1 MQHIAVLVLVGLA
14 VVGVFVITAGL
25 QGASRAAAAR
35 SSIAAWLMGSIA
47 NGAYGV
53 FNAGIPVINEIG
65 AFIPIFGI
73 PAAVAYL
80 LSRFLKD

>member
-1 MQHIAVLVLVGLA
+1 MQHIIVVTTVGLA

-35 SSIAAWLMGSIA
+35 SAIGAWLMGAIA

-53 FNAGIPVINEIG
+53 FNAGISIINEIG

-73 PAAVAYL
+73 PACVAFI
-80 LSRFLKD
+80 LSRVLRD